1 MAIPSR
7 KWRRLHRWLGLLI
20 AAPVIILSLTGI
32 LLNHIESLGLH
43 QRTLPNFLAS
53 IYGVPVAEPVV
64 SVEIDQQW
72 WSFVGDQLFLQ
83 EQPVSQCRRPYAGVV
98 SVAGIY
104 VAGCDGAL
112 LLLDKRGGLI
122 ERLGNEFALPPFERL
137 ISVGANPL
145 GANLSGANPSGA
157 ISSGAISSGEGQASS
172 LVLFSPEASWLYDI
186 DQLSLMPFDAEVEP
200 VAWQVPPLEMVAALP
215 TQVVPPELNWQR
227 LIQDIHSGRVV
238 SLAGKLLMDAA
249 ALLLMVLVITGVI
262 IWSRTRP

>member
-32 LLNHIESLGLH
+32 LLNHIENLGLN

-104 VAGCDGAL
+104 VVGCDGAL

-137 ISVGANPL
+137 VSVGANPL
-145 GANLSGANPSGA
+145 GANPSGESNA
-157 ISSGAISSGEGQASS
+157 NS
-172 LVLFSPEASWLYDI
+172 LVLFSPDASWLYDI
-186 DQLSLMPFDAEVEP
+186 DQLSFTPFDAELEP
-200 VAWQVPPLEMVAALP
+200 VAWQVPPLEVVAALP

>member
-32 LLNHIESLGLH
+32 LLNHVESLGLH
-43 QRTLPNFLAS
+43 QRTLPSVLAG
-53 IYGVPVAEPVV
+53 IYGVPAAGPVV
-64 SVEIDQQW
+64 AVEIDQQW

-83 EQPVSQCRRPYAGVV
+83 AQLVSQCPRPYAGVV

-112 LLLDKRGGLI
+112 LLLDKRGALI
-122 ERLGNEFALPPFERL
+122 ERLGSEFALPPFERL
-137 ISVGANPL
+137 VSADMKSAGA
-145 GANLSGANPSGA
+145 SHS
-157 ISSGAISSGEGQASS
+157 SS
-172 LVLFSPEASWLYDI
+172 LVLFSPDARWLFDI
-186 DQLSLMPFDAEVEP
+186 DQLSLMPFDALAQP
-200 VAWQVPPLEMVAALP
+200 VAWQVPPVEIVAALP

-249 ALLLMVLVITGVI
+249 ALLLMVLAITGVI
-262 IWSRTRP
+262 IWARTRP